1 MKNPPL
7 VSSQASRSMLPKLL
21 THSRNSIVVSL
32 STLLIFSFISMGGC
46 NSRNDEA
53 PLIEFNKIPPAGEG
67 GVEQV
72 AEVAGLVR
80 GAQAD
85 EKIVLFA
92 KTDRWWIQPGPE
104 QPYTTIQKDASWSN
118 TIHLGSEYAA
128 LLVGPNYRPPPTTPT
143 LPTEG
148 GEIKAVAIV
157 KGLPGLP
164 SAFKT
169 IHFGGY
175 DWKVRS
181 ASSNRGGAI
190 NLYNPANA
198 WTDDSGALHL
208 RIAMDSGK
216 WRCAEVNMTRSLGY
230 GTYRFVVRDSSFLE
244 PAAVLGMFT
253 WDDNAPEQYYREF
266 GIELTRW
273 GDPTNKNAQFI
284 VEPYYVSANVVRF
297 MAPSGRLT
305 YSFRWQPESLLFA
318 ATQGDGKTR
327 QRPIAEHSFT
337 TGIPAPGNES
347 VHMNLYIF
355 GSSRIPLKNQ
365 TEVVIEKF
373 EYIP

>member
-1 MKNPPL
+1 MKNSLLDFSKIYLLWPPKVL
-7 VSSQASRSMLPKLL
+7 N
-21 THSRNSIVVSL
+21 HSRNCIVVSL
-32 STLLIFSFISMGGC
+32 FASLLLSLILAGGC
-46 NSRNDEA
+46 GSRNDVA
-53 PLIEFNKIPPAGEG
+53 PVIEFKKIPPAGEG

-72 AEVAGLVR
+72 AEVVGSVR
-80 GAQAD
+80 GAHAD
-85 EKIVLFA
+85 ERIVIFA
-92 KTDRWWIQPGPE
+92 KTDRWWVQPGPE
-104 QPYTTIQKDASWSN
+104 QPYTAIQKDATWSN
-118 TIHLGSEYAA
+118 SIHLGSEYAA
-128 LLVGPNYRPPPTTPT
+128 LLVGPGYRPPPTTPS

-148 GEIKAVAIV
+148 GEIKAVAMG
-157 KGLPGLP
+157 KGLPGPP

-169 IHFGGY
+169 VHFSGY

-190 NLYNPANA
+190 NLFSPANA

-208 RIAMDSGK
+208 RITTDSGR
-216 WRCAEVNMTRSLGY
+216 WHCAEVNMTRSLGY

-244 PAAVLGMFT
+244 PATVLGMFT
-253 WDDNAPEQYYREF
+253 WDNDAAEQYYREF
-266 GIELTRW
+266 GVELTRW
-273 GDPTNKNAQFI
+273 GDPTNKNGQFI

-297 MAPSGRLT
+297 MTPSGRVT
-305 YSFRWQPESLLFA
+305 YSFRWQPENLSFT
-318 ATQGDGKTR
+318 ATQGDGKTK

-337 TGIPAPGNES
+337 SGIPAPGNES
-347 VHMNLYIF
+347 VHMNLYVF